1 MEEDTSWHNSTV
13 LSERLFYLECE
24 GVVTKKIYQEVP
36 PKVE

>member
-1 MEEDTSWHNSTV
+1 MILLGINSTV

-24 GVVTKKIYQEVP
+24 GVVTKKIHQEVP